1 MSYFPTS
8 GSRSAIFW
16 AYNSTAQTG
25 VTKGQN
31 FEVDITHEITGNASG
46 GVVLDARALVYG
58 ELQTSGTVGQL
69 DRIKTAF
76 TNNNQAS
83 GEGWQLQT
91 NRIDSYDCDDGAY
104 AKSTSTTDQFL
115 RYKDTQNSPIP
126 TFSSGVDQTRI
137 FGFRIAQ

>member
-1 MSYFPTS
+1 MSYFPT
-8 GSRSAIFW
+8 GGNRSAIFW

-25 VTKGQN
+25 VTLGQY

-46 GVVLDARALVYG
+46 GVVLDTRALVYG
-58 ELQTSGTVGQL
+58 ELQTSGTIGQV

-76 TNNNQAS
+76 TNNSQAS

-91 NRIDSYDCDDGAY
+91 NKADSYDCDDGAY
-104 AKSTSTTDQFL
+104 AKSTSTTAQFL
-115 RYKDTQNSPIP
+115 QYKGAQGTP

-137 FGFRIAQ
+137 FGLRVQS